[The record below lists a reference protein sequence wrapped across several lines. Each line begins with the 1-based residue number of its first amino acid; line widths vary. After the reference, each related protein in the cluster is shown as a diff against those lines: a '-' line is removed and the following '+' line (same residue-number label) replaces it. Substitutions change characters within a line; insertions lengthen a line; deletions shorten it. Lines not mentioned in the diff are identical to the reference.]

1 MNRMRLSLSIA
12 AATLAGAAIT
22 SASAHAAQVKFGG
35 QHPIPEAVEGDFC
48 HIEVPHVHIY
58 EPEHPKVL
66 YRVHA
71 DQYHFMGDPVAFGYD
86 GPKNSYYGHH
96 PVHVE
101 PEIYVDVDVEPVTEF
116 CYLDGAHFH
125 HYAPPP
131 DITFELKGGAYW
143 YIGKYP
149 KEYQKHKK
157 HYTQINIIYK
167 PIVYV
172 RPVVVV
178 VPPVGYLG
186 PVIDV
191 DVDVHAPDV
200 VVERPHVG
208 AAVRSGIDVDVHIP
222 VPTIEVGIGVGVVGG
237 IGVGHGHSHG
247 HKHKRHGKHKKHRK
261 WRH

>member
-1 MNRMRLSLSIA
+1 MTRTRLSLSIA
-12 AATLAGAAIT
+12 AAMLVGAAVH
-22 SASAHAAQVKFGG
+22 SASAHAAQVKFAGE
-35 QHPIPEAVEGDFC
+35 HPIPDAVEGDFC
-48 HIEVPHVHIY
+48 LIAVPHVHIY

-66 YRVHA
+66 YRVHN
-71 DQYHFMGDPVAFGYD
+71 DQYHFVGDPVAYGYD
-86 GPKNSYYGHH
+86 GPKHSYYGHH

-101 PEIYVDVDVEPVTEF
+101 PAVYVDVDVEPVTEF
-116 CYLDGAHFH
+116 CYLDGPHFH

-149 KEYQKHKK
+149 KDYHRHKK
-157 HYTQINIIYK
+157 EYVQINVIYK

-178 VPPVGYLG
+178 APPAGYLG
-186 PVIDV
+186 PVINVDV
-191 DVDVHAPDV
+191 DVDGPDV
-200 VVERPHVG
+200 VVERPH
-208 AAVRSGIDVDVHIP
+208 VRSGIDVDVHIP

-237 IGVGHGHSHG
+237 GHHH
-247 HKHKRHGKHKKHRK
+247 HHHGKHKKHKKHGK